1 LTTGIFAGIA
11 ARAAAEDEAEGI
23 TDITPYWRT
32 LKSKGE
38 LNEKYPEG
46 LEGHAVR
53 LEKEGHIIEPD
64 RKGRPKK
71 VKDFEKSLVEV

>member
-1 LTTGIFAGIA
+1 M
-11 ARAAAEDEAEGI
+11 

-38 LNEKYPEG
+38 LNEKYPGG
-46 LEGHAVR
+46 LEGQMVR
-53 LEKEGHIIEPD
+53 LQKEGHIIEPD